1 MLGAELGHLVG
12 QAVEQSLWSAESVES
27 RVSGEQ
33 SQWGAEL
40 VSSFESMES
49 RVMQAIDTSTPMRR
63 PTNPPKWHYDHDN
76 KIVL

>member
-1 MLGAELGHLVG
+1 MEC
-12 QAVEQSLWSAESVES
+12 